1 MKNAIGELASD
12 VQEMKQQMKLIMQM
26 HKQGNLLMERNI
38 IYNQKAIIG
47 YQQQALRPLSPS
59 ELAS

>member
-1 MKNAIGELASD
+1 
-12 VQEMKQQMKLIMQM
+12 MKLIMQM
-26 HKQGNLLMERNI
+26 HKQGNLLIERNI